1 MPTVSWSRSAGTVVV
16 VVGTVVVVVGTVVV
30 VVGTV
35 VVVVDV
41 VVVVV
46 GTVVVV
52 VVVVVIGMHELAEVA
67 PAALFVEPSGQA
79 VGAVAPVVST

>member
-1 MPTVSWSRSAGTVVV
+1 VVD
-16 VVGTVVVVVGTVVV
+16 VV

-41 VVVVV
+41 VVVGTVVVVV

-67 PAALFVEPSGQA
+67 PAAVFVEPSGQA